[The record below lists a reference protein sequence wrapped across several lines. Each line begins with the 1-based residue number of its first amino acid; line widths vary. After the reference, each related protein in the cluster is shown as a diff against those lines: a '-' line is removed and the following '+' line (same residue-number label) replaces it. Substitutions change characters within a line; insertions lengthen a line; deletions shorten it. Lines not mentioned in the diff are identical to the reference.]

1 MQLIGM
7 TPRKIRDAGIHLS
20 FVPEDRLGMGLVGSM
35 GMIDNM
41 MLKSY
46 DSGKSFLADRKGPRE
61 LAEKVK
67 EELGVVTPGVNTPVS
82 RLSGG
87 NVQKVLVGRE
97 IAADPIVLMTRL
109 RRPGTGYPYLLH
121 HLPSAE

>member
-1 MQLIGM
+1 MEFFGDDGRMQLIGM

-67 EELGVVTPGVNTPVS
+67 EELGVVTPGVNTPSPGFPAGTCRKCWWAVRS
-82 RLSGG
+82 RLTPLFS
-87 NVQKVLVGRE
+87 
-97 IAADPIVLMTRL
+97 
-109 RRPGTGYPYLLH
+109 
-121 HLPSAE
+121 